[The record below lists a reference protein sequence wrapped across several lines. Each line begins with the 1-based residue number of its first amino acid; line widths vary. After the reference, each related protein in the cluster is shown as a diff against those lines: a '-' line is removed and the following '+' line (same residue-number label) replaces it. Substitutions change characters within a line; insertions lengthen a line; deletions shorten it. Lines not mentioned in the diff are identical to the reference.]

1 MTSQRDFK
9 YRIRERIKHTG
20 ESYTEARTALE
31 AVEPAHVPDLCS
43 LSAAD
48 RGYVR
53 KVAKSYFRG
62 ERLMS
67 VPSKRKL
74 RVVVLLLLL
83 ARFQFNQ
90 TYSEAEV
97 NALLGTADEDY
108 AFLRRELVNYG
119 YLCRDNGQYWMASK
133 DPDHG
138 LQVGQETLL
147 SEPAYLHHLRTR
159 GQN

>member
-9 YRIRERIKHTG
+9 HRIRERIKHTG

-31 AVEPAHVPDLCS
+31 AVEPAHVPDLSS

-48 RGYVR
+48 RRYVR

-83 ARFQFNQ
+83 ARFQASRI
-90 TYSEAEV
+90 YVEAEV
-97 NALLGTADEDY
+97 NALLATADEDY

-119 YLCRDNGQYWMASK
+119 YLKRENGQYWMAPT

-138 LQVGQETLL
+138 RQVGQETLA

-159 GQN
+159 D